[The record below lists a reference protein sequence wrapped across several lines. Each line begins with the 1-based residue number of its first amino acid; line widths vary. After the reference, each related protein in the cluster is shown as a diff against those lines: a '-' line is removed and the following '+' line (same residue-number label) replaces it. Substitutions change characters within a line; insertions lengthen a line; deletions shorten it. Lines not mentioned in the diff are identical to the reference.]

1 MPPCARPP
9 LVRSTA
15 IAVSP
20 VVPAEPGGAHEQ
32 IHRRV
37 HRRTSTDSRAQVTPL
52 PLSQMAPVFKGDSI
66 NHEKRTPRTRGWHG
80 STVVRRLP
88 SPSRLPHPLSYLSLS
103 SPSPSLFSLPL
114 TLALSLSLSISLR
127 SLSLCPP
134 PQPPHLRADRSTF
147 RHLRRR
153 PRTGRRRAVISWL
166 TAAIPMDNPYCGC
179 KHTGAVI
186 SWLTAAIPMDNPY
199 CGCKHIGAV
208 ISWLTAAIP
217 MDNPY
222 CGCKL
227 LTRVCEQAVL
237 HRRVRRQVL
246 GRPGLGCVC

>member
-114 TLALSLSLSISLR
+114 TLALSLSLYLSPFPVPLPATATASPAGRSIDVPASTTKA
-127 SLSLCPP
+127 
-134 PQPPHLRADRSTF
+134 PHG
-147 RHLRRR
+147 
-153 PRTGRRRAVISWL
+153 P
-166 TAAIPMDNPYCGC
+166 TARGDFMAYSCNPHG
-179 KHTGAVI
+179 
-186 SWLTAAIPMDNPY
+186 
-199 CGCKHIGAV
+199 
-208 ISWLTAAIP
+208 
-217 MDNPY
+217 
-222 CGCKL
+222 
-227 LTRVCEQAVL
+227 
-237 HRRVRRQVL
+237 
-246 GRPGLGCVC
+246 